1 MRPGAGVP
9 GSPGVTGQAGRPVG
23 PVGPVG
29 SLGRACAAV
38 DEAATTMWAARS
50 GRELIATVEAVA
62 RLRAKLDGLELAVAA
77 ELESG
82 VAGQQALKD
91 DGWASAEGPPDPHRR
106 RAPRAVVPRR
116 SGWPGSSSGLP
127 AVAEALADGWLS
139 RTKAHIVAAAVE
151 RLPQDASLRERARR
165 R

>member
-1 MRPGAGVP
+1 MTSPAPPADSSGTGAPGAGCVGASGARRQGSRP
-9 GSPGVTGQAGRPVG
+9 GGGR
-23 PVGPVG
+23 GPVG

-82 VAGQQALKD
+82 AAR
-91 DGWASAEGPPDPHRR
+91 ASRR
-106 RAPRAVVPRR
+106 
-116 SGWPGSSSGLP
+116 
-127 AVAEALADGWLS
+127 
-139 RTKAHIVAAAVE
+139 
-151 RLPQDASLRERARR
+151 
-165 R
+165 